1 MSEDGFNSVLGNAN
15 QRTGN
20 QDIRQKNKINRRKCS
35 VLKRM
40 EILKTNKGDMV
51 TRLIYM

>member
-20 QDIRQKNKINRRKCS
+20 QDIRQKNKIK
-35 VLKRM
+35 
-40 EILKTNKGDMV
+40 
-51 TRLIYM
+51 